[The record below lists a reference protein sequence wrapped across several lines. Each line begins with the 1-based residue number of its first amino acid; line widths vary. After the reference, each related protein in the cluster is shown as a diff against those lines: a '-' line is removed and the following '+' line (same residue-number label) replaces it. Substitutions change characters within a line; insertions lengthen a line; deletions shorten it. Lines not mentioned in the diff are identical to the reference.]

1 MVTGTFPNQVK
12 KDITFLVEDCL
23 SSYNVIIRRPTL
35 NKFKGSTSTYYLK
48 MKFPIDNGFEE
59 VRGDQVLAQ
68 ECFQAAL
75 STEENHTWIVEE
87 AKPEKNQAEELE
99 EI

>member
-1 MVTGTFPNQVK
+1 
-12 KDITFLVEDCL
+12 
-23 SSYNVIIRRPTL
+23 
-35 NKFKGSTSTYYLK
+35 

-68 ECFQAAL
+68 ECYKAAL